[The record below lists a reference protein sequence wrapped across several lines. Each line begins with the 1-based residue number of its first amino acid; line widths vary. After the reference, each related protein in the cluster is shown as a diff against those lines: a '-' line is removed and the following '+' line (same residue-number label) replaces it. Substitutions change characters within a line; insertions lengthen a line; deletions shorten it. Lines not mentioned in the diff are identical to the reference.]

1 MRVCIVIP
9 TYNEA
14 GTIRELVAAIRAS
27 TSSLAPRILVVD
39 DNSPDGTANV
49 ASSLNDEN
57 LHVLKREDKLGLGS
71 AYKAGF
77 QEALTTGADWVVQ
90 MDADLSHDPA
100 DIVKF
105 MKSASEADLII
116 GSRYV
121 AGGAI
126 RGWGVWR
133 HFISRSAMLFA
144 RTILKLPVKDV
155 TSGFRLWRADFLAR
169 VLKQPITGNGYAFQ
183 EEMLYRALQQGGR
196 VVEVPILFTDRR
208 VGQSKLSWRDV
219 GEFFLLMIRL
229 RVGK

>member
-1 MRVCIVIP
+1 
-9 TYNEA
+9 
-14 GTIRELVAAIRAS
+14 
-27 TSSLAPRILVVD
+27 
-39 DNSPDGTANV
+39 
-49 ASSLNDEN
+49 
-57 LHVLKREDKLGLGS
+57 
-71 AYKAGF
+71 
-77 QEALTTGADWVVQ
+77 
-90 MDADLSHDPA
+90 
-100 DIVKF
+100 
-105 MKSASEADLII
+105 
-116 GSRYV
+116 
-121 AGGAI
+121 
-126 RGWGVWR
+126 
-133 HFISRSAMLFA
+133 MLFA